1 MSFNNQIDKKNTIF
15 FGGRTRLNTL
25 DGIKKSVL
33 GSFDLTILS
42 GESGTG
48 KSVLVEKIVKDLHG
62 DIFPLVLQA
71 PEATYEELISEICKR
86 FNINEVVAADQPMAL
101 DTKQQLLVAYLER
114 QVAINRRVVI
124 VIDSA
129 QTMTMELLAPL
140 VQLAA
145 TEDNNRQLFKIVLVG
160 SLALNTLA
168 LSAEMNR
175 LIGKRPDMFQLNP
188 LGHEEIKAFMRLRMN
203 QSKFKERE
211 LFSPPMLAKIT
222 SSTQGLLSALDSLL
236 DSVLLFAD
244 GNNKISLAN
253 FNEAFDFFTLL
264 VKPPATTG
272 FAPESPAKSSF
283 YADNQ
288 SAKTSLLDSIKEK
301 VSSVFKPD
309 DQYQNYDALIVNKP
323 TETRAPEPVA
333 ENSKVTEGPVPEKPA
348 AELDFELS
356 EMALQAIAEITT
368 QQDDNAADAVPGQV
382 LENSP
387 AEITNE
393 LLPVNDTAA
402 IPVEVEA
409 EAESEL
415 EAIKNSTHEGRN
427 YLKNL
432 ITAYENEIPDIFDN
446 PIDALIAAESI
457 EHPENVSCVNDV
469 VVDKPTETIMAET
482 VAEIGNPSEP
492 LATPEEVAVVV
503 QPAVEPSLVDVVNP
517 SAQIDTQEAVVGVVA
532 SPHAPTPL
540 MDASVTRTLE
550 AIPPVKI
557 IETPLS
563 NSINPISNQENIMS
577 RSESLGKVLK
587 AFKEVSPD
595 VEAAA
600 LISDDGLIIASV
612 LPHDLDETKVG
623 GMSATILSLGTR
635 CASVLKRG
643 KVEEVIVR
651 GDLGYSILLNAGKG
665 TLLLA
670 VTHPDAK
677 LGLITFDMRDAIAK
691 IAEIL

>member
-33 GSFDLTILS
+33 GDFDLIVLS

-48 KSVLVEKIVKDLHG
+48 KSVLIEKIVKDLHG
-62 DIFPLVLQA
+62 DIFPLVLQT
-71 PEATYEELISEICKR
+71 PEATYEELISEICRR
-86 FNINEVVAADQPMAL
+86 FNINEVVEADQPMAL
-101 DTKQQLLVAYLER
+101 NTKQQLLMAYLER
-114 QVAINRRVVI
+114 QVAINRRVII
-124 VIDSA
+124 VIDNA
-129 QTMTMELLAPL
+129 QSMTMEILTPL
-140 VQLAA
+140 SQLASA
-145 TEDNNRQLFKIVLVG
+145 GDSNRQLFKIILVG
-160 SLALNTLA
+160 SLALNALA
-168 LSAEMNR
+168 LSPEMNH
-175 LIGKRPDMFQLNP
+175 LIGKQPDMFQLNP

-211 LFSPPMLAKIT
+211 LFSPSMLAKIA

-264 VKPPATTG
+264 VKPPVTVGVAS
-272 FAPESPAKSSF
+272 ESPSKNLF

-288 SAKTSLLDSIKEK
+288 PAKISLLDSIKEK
-301 VSSVFKPD
+301 VGNVFKQD
-309 DQYQNYDALIVNKP
+309 DHYQNHDALIVGKP
-323 TETRAPEPVA
+323 VESREPPEPVA
-333 ENSKVTEGPVPEKPA
+333 ENSSITEGPVLEKSA

-368 QQDDNAADAVPGQV
+368 QQDDTAAEVMPEQV

-387 AEITNE
+387 AEITDD
-393 LLPVNDTAA
+393 LLPATDTVA
-402 IPVEVEA
+402 IATEA
-409 EAESEL
+409 DADAESEL
-415 EAIKNSTHEGRN
+415 EAIKNSTNEGRN

-457 EHPENVSCVNDV
+457 EHPENVSCVDNV
-469 VVDKPTETIMAET
+469 VIDKQSEIIAEA
-482 VAEIGNPSEP
+482 VAEIVNPSE
-492 LATPEEVAVVV
+492 
-503 QPAVEPSLVDVVNP
+503 SLVMPEKVELVAQPVVAESVMEIVN
-517 SAQIDTQEAVVGVVA
+517 SSEQLNTQEAVADVVAA
-532 SPHAPTPL
+532 SPHVSTPL
-540 MDASVTRTLE
+540 MDTTKPLE
-550 AIPPVKI
+550 AVQPVKA

-595 VEAAA
+595 VEATA